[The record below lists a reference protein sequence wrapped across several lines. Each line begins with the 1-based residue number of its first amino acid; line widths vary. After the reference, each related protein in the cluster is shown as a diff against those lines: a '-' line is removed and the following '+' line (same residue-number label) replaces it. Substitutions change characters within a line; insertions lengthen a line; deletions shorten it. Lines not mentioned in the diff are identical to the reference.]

1 MSAKLPSWN
10 ELYHLGLLAR
20 DAYSRATITNAATD
34 TQVWI
39 SGGPF
44 SIVVAFRGSS
54 SVRDWLTNAQFGMED
69 LFWATDDHCARV
81 HRGFLEAFE
90 SVNVAVLAA
99 VRELLQKFPSAE
111 IYITGHSLGGALAML
126 AAYEFRRLKL
136 PLAEVVTFGAPRV
149 GNKAF
154 AAAYNSAPVGQTFLS
169 AGSPD
174 ILVRAGNSGQECPDT
189 RGQECPRY
197 TLRDITFNF
206 VVQGDPIPLVP
217 TLLMGYRDC
226 GTEYFI
232 KRSGELLVDPWIGAE
247 LFTDLLGTL
256 NAWRT
261 FKLGA
266 IPNHN
271 LAHYL
276 ERISKLA

>member
-10 ELYHLGLLAR
+10 ELYHLGLMAR

-54 SVRDWLTNAQFGMED
+54 SVQDWLTNAQFGMED
-69 LFWATDDHCARV
+69 LFWATEYNCAAV
-81 HRGFLEAFE
+81 HRGFLEAFD
-90 SVNVAVLAA
+90 SVNAEVLSA
-99 VRELLQKFPSAE
+99 VRELLKSFPRAE

-126 AAYEFRRLKL
+126 AAYEFRRLNL
-136 PLAEVVTFGAPRV
+136 PLAQVVTFGAPRV

-154 AAAYNSAPVGQTFLS
+154 AVAYNSAPVAANVSSLQNG
-169 AGSPD
+169 
-174 ILVRAGNSGQECPDT
+174 SGQSGVT
-189 RGQECPRY
+189 SAA
-197 TLRDITFNF
+197 TLKDITFNL

-232 KRSGELLVDPWIGAE
+232 KRSGELLVNPWIGAE

-256 NAWRT
+256 NAWRK

-271 LAHYL
+271 LTHYL
-276 ERISKLA
+276 ERISKLV